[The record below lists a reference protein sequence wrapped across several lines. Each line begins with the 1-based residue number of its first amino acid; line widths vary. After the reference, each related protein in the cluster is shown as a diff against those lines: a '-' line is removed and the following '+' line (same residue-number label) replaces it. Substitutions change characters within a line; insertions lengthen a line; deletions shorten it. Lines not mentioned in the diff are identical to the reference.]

1 VVFVKTAKGIEPRLV
16 RLGLSDFDW
25 AEVTSGVQEGEQ
37 VLLLGI
43 AQAQAARTEQQ
54 ANVRQRVGS
63 MPGGIGGT
71 GGGGGQGGGGGRSRG
86 GS

>member
-1 VVFVKTAKGIEPRLV
+1 VKTAKGIEPRLV

-25 AEVTSGVQEGEQ
+25 AQVTSGVQEGEQ

-43 AQAQAARTEQQ
+43 AQAQATRTEQQ
-54 ANVRQRVGS
+54 ATARQRVGT
-63 MPGGIGGT
+63 MPGGIGGG
-71 GGGGGQGGGGGRSRG
+71 GGGGGQGAGGGRSRG